1 MPQIADVM
9 RPDFIEVA
17 PEDTLGEVAERMTAK
32 NVGAV
37 VVKDFG
43 TLIGILTERDLLK
56 AMAARVHSSE
66 ARVRQWMTVDPV
78 TATADTDVEDASR
91 VMLEHGFRHLPVLD
105 DEGQVTG
112 VVSLRRVVGA
122 APGSPR
128 PGLDALT
135 SVDRGRPAGLPL
147 PRRTRR
153 TPRPPVS
160 EPGPKRARGR
170 SPAWRSCPRAGP
182 RRASG
187 REVGFDGGP

>member
-78 TATADTDVEDASR
+78 TASPTRTSK
-91 VMLEHGFRHLPVLD
+91 
-105 DEGQVTG
+105 
-112 VVSLRRVVGA
+112 RR
-122 APGSPR
+122 
-128 PGLDALT
+128 
-135 SVDRGRPAGLPL
+135 RG
-147 PRRTRR
+147 
-153 TPRPPVS
+153 
-160 EPGPKRARGR
+160 
-170 SPAWRSCPRAGP
+170 
-182 RRASG
+182 
-187 REVGFDGGP
+187 

>member
-1 MPQIADVM
+1 MTQIADVM

-66 ARVRQWMTVDPV
+66 ARVRQWMTADPV
-78 TATADTDVEDASR
+78 TASTDTDVEEASR

-105 DEGQVTG
+105 DEGQVAG

-122 APGSPR
+122 
-128 PGLDALT
+128 T
-135 SVDRGRPAGLPL
+135 QPA
-147 PRRTRR
+147 RD
-153 TPRPPVS
+153 
-160 EPGPKRARGR
+160 
-170 SPAWRSCPRAGP
+170 PA
-182 RRASG
+182 
-187 REVGFDGGP
+187 